1 MPGVFRKPVHRGP
14 RSRRRQVVATYIAPP
29 VVSSAV
35 ERRPVPPHVRER
47 PDQTEY
53 SRRRRRLAPKRV
65 VAAVVGEECRA
76 KLYGTDRAV
85 FPLLAEVTVGE
96 VRAVFPL
103 YGQTEAAY
111 LDNQRKPFILYGVH
125 CREDV

>member
-1 MPGVFRKPVHRGP
+1 MPGYRVGVFR
-14 RSRRRQVVATYIAPP
+14 RRHHY
-29 VVSSAV
+29 
-35 ERRPVPPHVRER
+35 RPG
-47 PDQTEY
+47 
-53 SRRRRRLAPKRV
+53 RRRLPYRTQP
-65 VAAVVGEECRA
+65 AVVGEECRA

-85 FPLLAEVTVGE
+85 FPLLAEVTAGE

>member
-1 MPGVFRKPVHRGP
+1 MPGVFRKPAYRGP
-14 RSRRRQVVATYIAPP
+14 RSRRRQVVATYTSPP

-53 SRRRRRLAPKRV
+53 SRRRRRLAPKRI

-76 KLYGTDRAV
+76 KLYGTD
-85 FPLLAEVTVGE
+85 
-96 VRAVFPL
+96 RAVFPL